1 MSQVQQIYAQLREKV
16 LSLDLGPGER
26 LTERWLETR
35 FTGSRTPIRAA
46 LIRLEAEELVR
57 RDGRNWM
64 VAPIDLGEIAALAE
78 FREPLETTAVRLAC
92 TRATDSDLDTVAALL
107 DSCRSD
113 APREAWHEAGTDF
126 HVELA
131 RLSGNPFLLKAVRGV
146 MTRLARARW
155 LEVLTE
161 TSRQNR
167 LWTEHRC
174 ILAFIRQRLPNAAA
188 REAAAH
194 VQAVATRDRLLQS
207 LDQGSPR
214 LARARLR
221 KLVVGPAP
229 GRTRPGRAGPGRAGP
244 CRAGRGMRAPST
256 VRRGPQRPRT
266 AMPKPAAL
274 QSCHASPEPSP
285 AKTPPRTRLAALAAQ
300 PGGMCSAASPPSSR

>member
-1 MSQVQQIYAQLREKV
+1 MSQMLQIYGQLREMV

-26 LTERWLETR
+26 LTERWLETQ
-35 FTGSRTPIRAA
+35 FAGSRTPIRAA

-92 TRATDSDLDTVAALL
+92 ARATDGDLDTVAALL

-126 HVELA
+126 HFELA

-161 TSRQNR
+161 ASREQA
-167 LWTEHRC
+167 WTEHRC

-194 VQAVATRDRLLQS
+194 VQATRDRLLQS
-207 LDQGSPR
+207 LDQDRRG
-214 LARARLR
+214 LRARGFA
-221 KLVVGPAP
+221 VVGQHLV
-229 GRTRPGRAGPGRAGP
+229 GPGLVGQAG
-244 CRAGRGMRAPST
+244 A
-256 VRRGPQRPRT
+256 
-266 AMPKPAAL
+266 
-274 QSCHASPEPSP
+274 
-285 AKTPPRTRLAALAAQ
+285 
-300 PGGMCSAASPPSSR
+300 